1 MYVYGRLMARE
12 RVRERGWKKE
22 WRAEC
27 GKKVNH
33 DHDESKRGYL
43 LQSKLSTSHSSYSM
57 GSWSHC
63 DVVAVVVVLL
73 FFHSC
78 RTFHNV
84 ARFSAWNQRI
94 IYSYMQSILLIHCV
108 WEWGQI
114 HVARVERKKK
124 TKKKNSM
131 AHANIGLIIY
141 FYIIHCTYDH
151 CVYTKTFRRKQRYST
166 VHRSVRLFE
175 NLWNHHEWWY
185 FFLIKKGNWSCFF
198 FASLFTIFLF
208 CRHFVCCSLILVLR
222 LLLAHL
228 ESKRAKGERKNG
240 KNDNISRK
248 RCWKKKSAQ
257 NAST

>member
-1 MYVYGRLMARE
+1 
-12 RVRERGWKKE
+12 
-22 WRAEC
+22 
-27 GKKVNH
+27 
-33 DHDESKRGYL
+33 
-43 LQSKLSTSHSSYSM
+43 
-57 GSWSHC
+57 
-63 DVVAVVVVLL
+63 
-73 FFHSC
+73 
-78 RTFHNV
+78 
-84 ARFSAWNQRI
+84 
-94 IYSYMQSILLIHCV
+94 
-108 WEWGQI
+108 
-114 HVARVERKKK
+114 
-124 TKKKNSM
+124 M

-228 ESKRAKGERKNG
+228 ESKRVKGEKKTE

-248 RCWKKKSAQ
+248 RCWKKRALKMHQHKYKRIISHFQ
-257 NAST
+257 LFIFDPRHLYFKPRKCVRPVYRRNSITCINEIFNVVTEHHQSTSKKTRIHWRRTILYDVRRAANFSFYHNKLHTDMLHS